1 VSLRG
6 APNNRGDMP
15 AAQLWKAGVAIS
27 ESGLFRIIID
37 PIAPAQVEKVLI
49 SERGYPADRDKE
61 RVDYLYV

>member
-1 VSLRG
+1 
-6 APNNRGDMP
+6 MP